1 MTRRR
6 VTFFKK
12 FPCKKTPTI
21 FKQKTLAKNGSYDI
35 IRLEKN
41 IARKR
46 IMYSLL
52 LVFIYIAFVGLGLP
66 DSLLGSA
73 WPVIQ
78 GELGVP
84 LSYAGIVTMI
94 ISFGTVISSLLSD
107 KIIKKFSAGLVTTV
121 SVLTTAIALFGF
133 SISKSFVMLCLW
145 AIPYGLGAGAV
156 DAALNN
162 YVSVHYSSRHMSWLH
177 AFWGVGAAISPYI
190 MSYCLV
196 GGFGWNNGYFSVS
209 VIQIVITVMLF
220 CSLPIWKKKAE
231 AESNDSTENAPELTF
246 VQKLRIPGVFQILLL
261 FFAYCALE
269 QTAGLWASSYLVNY
283 RGVDADTAAA
293 FASMYFIGI
302 TLGRFLCGFV
312 ADRLGDK
319 MLIRIGIAVSAI
331 GVVMIALP
339 LGTNILALAG
349 LIVAGVG
356 SAPIYPSGIHST
368 PANFGKANSQAI
380 IGLQMAFAY
389 IGTTLMPPLFGLIA
403 THISIALYPFYLLAF
418 SVIMVIASESLNKIM
433 KKKK

>member
-1 MTRRR
+1 
-6 VTFFKK
+6 
-12 FPCKKTPTI
+12 
-21 FKQKTLAKNGSYDI
+21 
-35 IRLEKN
+35 
-41 IARKR
+41 
-46 IMYSLL
+46 MYSLL

-94 ISFGTVISSLLSD
+94 ISFGTVISSLFSD
-107 KIIKKFSAGLVTTV
+107 KVIKKFGAGAVTSV

-133 SISKSFVMLCLW
+133 SISKSFILLCIW

-162 YVSVHYSSRHMSWLH
+162 YVSIHYSSRHMSWLH

-209 VIQIVITVMLF
+209 VIQIIITVMLF
-220 CSLPIWKKKAE
+220 SSLPLWKKKAE
-231 AESNDSTENAPELTF
+231 AEAKEDTVREDTTELTF
-246 VQKLRIPGVFQILLL
+246 FQKFKIPGVFQLLLL

-269 QTAGLWASSYLVNY
+269 QTAGLWASSYLVSY
-283 RGVDADTAAA
+283 RGVDTEIAAA
-293 FASMYFIGI
+293 FASMYFLGI

-319 MLIRIGIAVSAI
+319 SLIRIGIAVSAL
-331 GVVMIALP
+331 GVIMIALP
-339 LGTNILALAG
+339 FNTNILALAG
-349 LIVAGVG
+349 LIVAGIG

-368 PANFGKANSQAI
+368 PTNFGKKNSQAI

-389 IGTTLMPPLFGLIA
+389 IGTTLMPPFFGLIA
-403 THISIALYPFYLLAF
+403 NHISIALYPFYLLAF
-418 SVIMVIASESLNKIM
+418 SVIMLIASESLNKIM
-433 KKKK
+433 KKKNNFNGVKKL

>member
-1 MTRRR
+1 
-6 VTFFKK
+6 
-12 FPCKKTPTI
+12 
-21 FKQKTLAKNGSYDI
+21 
-35 IRLEKN
+35 
-41 IARKR
+41 
-46 IMYSLL
+46 MYSLL

-94 ISFGTVISSLLSD
+94 ISFGTVISSLFSD
-107 KIIKKFSAGLVTTV
+107 KVIKKFGAGAVTSV

-133 SISKSFVMLCLW
+133 SISKSFILLCIW

-162 YVSVHYSSRHMSWLH
+162 YVSIHYSSRHMSWLH

-209 VIQIVITVMLF
+209 VIQIIITVMLF
-220 CSLPIWKKKAE
+220 SSLPLWKKKAE
-231 AESNDSTENAPELTF
+231 AEAKEDTVREDTTELTF
-246 VQKLRIPGVFQILLL
+246 FQKFKIPGVFQLLLL

-269 QTAGLWASSYLVNY
+269 QTAGLWASSYLVSY
-283 RGVDADTAAA
+283 RGVDTEIAAA
-293 FASMYFIGI
+293 FASMYFLGI

-319 MLIRIGIAVSAI
+319 SLIRIGIAVSAL
-331 GVVMIALP
+331 GVIMIALP
-339 LGTNILALAG
+339 FNTNILALAG
-349 LIVAGVG
+349 LIVAGIG

-368 PANFGKANSQAI
+368 PTNFGKKNSQAI

-403 THISIALYPFYLLAF
+403 NHISIALYPFYLLAF
-418 SVIMVIASESLNKIM
+418 SVIMLIASESLNKIM
-433 KKKK
+433 KKKNNFDGVKKL

>member
-1 MTRRR
+1 
-6 VTFFKK
+6 
-12 FPCKKTPTI
+12 
-21 FKQKTLAKNGSYDI
+21 
-35 IRLEKN
+35 
-41 IARKR
+41 
-46 IMYSLL
+46 MYSLL

-94 ISFGTVISSLLSD
+94 ISFGTVISSLFSD
-107 KIIKKFSAGLVTTV
+107 KVIKKFGAGAVTSV

-133 SISKSFVMLCLW
+133 SISKSFILLCIW

-162 YVSVHYSSRHMSWLH
+162 YVSIHYSSRHMSWLH

-209 VIQIVITVMLF
+209 VIQIIITVMLF
-220 CSLPIWKKKAE
+220 SSLPIWKKKAE
-231 AESNDSTENAPELTF
+231 TEAEEDTVREDTPELTF
-246 VQKLRIPGVFQILLL
+246 FQKFKIPGVFQLLLL

-269 QTAGLWASSYLVNY
+269 QTAGLWASSYLVSY
-283 RGVDADTAAA
+283 RGVDTEIAAA
-293 FASMYFIGI
+293 FASMYFLGI

-319 MLIRIGIAVSAI
+319 SLIRIGIAVSAL
-331 GVVMIALP
+331 GVIMIALP
-339 LGTNILALAG
+339 FNTNILALAG
-349 LIVAGVG
+349 LIVAGIG

-368 PANFGKANSQAI
+368 PTNFGKKNSQAI

-389 IGTTLMPPLFGLIA
+389 IGTTLMPPFFGLIA
-403 THISIALYPFYLLAF
+403 NHISIALYPFYLLAF
-418 SVIMVIASESLNKIM
+418 SVIMLIASESLNKIM
-433 KKKK
+433 KKKNNFDGVKKL